1 MHRNLE
7 FWNVKNAQPIH
18 TSINRK
24 ARKAMNTFEKD
35 KKFVAPTYGRFP
47 VEIVGGKGSILQ
59 GSDGKEYIDLGSG
72 IAVNTFGCCDDE
84 WVNAVKAQLDSFA
97 HISNLYY
104 TSPCADLAQMLCSR
118 TGMKNVFF
126 SNSGAEANECAIK
139 AARRYGAL
147 NKGEDYYT
155 IITLEKSFHGR
166 THTTLAATGQESFHK
181 DFLPLTPGFVHT
193 PPNDVDCLRETVKN
207 NKCCAIMMEIVQ
219 GEGGVCALDGE
230 FIVEAEKLCRE
241 NNLILIIDEVQA
253 GNGRT
258 GKLYAYMHYGIT
270 PDVVTTA
277 KGLGGG
283 LPLGVTMLGE
293 RVKDIFM
300 PGLNGSTFGGNPVCC
315 SGAISILSRLTDEF
329 LEEVTKKGELIRNT
343 LSGIDGIESISGLGL
358 MIGIKTVKEAKEVV
372 SKCIENGV
380 LVLTAKDKVRLL
392 PPLNIETQLL
402 EKALEVIKEACK

>member
-1 MHRNLE
+1 
-7 FWNVKNAQPIH
+7 
-18 TSINRK
+18 
-24 ARKAMNTFEKD
+24 MNTFEKD
-35 KKFVAPTYGRFP
+35 KQFVAPTYGRFP
-47 VEIVGGKGSILQ
+47 VEIVGGKGAVLK

-72 IAVNTFGCCDDE
+72 IAVNTFGFRDDE

-97 HISNLYY
+97 HTSNLYY
-104 TSPCADLAQMLCSR
+104 TAPCADLAEMLCSR
-118 TGMKNVFF
+118 TGMKNVFY

-139 AARRYGAL
+139 AARRYGCL

-193 PPNDVDCLRETVKN
+193 PPNDTEALRKTVKE

-219 GEGGVCALDGE
+219 GEGGVCALEKE
-230 FIVEAEKLCRE
+230 FILEAEKLCRE
-241 NNLILIIDEVQA
+241 NDLVLIIDEVQA

-277 KGLGGG
+277 KGIGGG
-283 LPLGVTMLGE
+283 LPIGVTMLGE
-293 RVKDIFM
+293 KVKDIFA

-329 LEEVTKKGELIRNT
+329 LEEVTEKAEIIRET
-343 LSGIDGIESISGLGL
+343 LSGAEGIEDISGLGL
-358 MIGIKTVKEAKEVV
+358 MIGIKTAKEAKEVV
-372 SKCIENGV
+372 NKCIENGV

-392 PPLNIETQLL
+392 PPLNIDNGLL
-402 EKALEVIKEACK
+402 RKALEVIKEACK